1 MNNPTEEV
9 DDALNLLSVRL
20 DAAARAHQGGQNVPG
35 TNGQAP
41 RVAEPDGRASPVA
54 ETEHGG
60 SPAGLFTAPPGAQ
73 ADGRIIH
80 ATAAPEHQSTTS
92 ITGALFI
99 RPERPLHSSAPSLQ
113 EPAPPVQPGSTK
125 RRRSR
130 RVFDVSTVRRSARL
144 STLRPMP
151 AMQRA
156 QRNLCRKLGLLNDD
170 LQPVEAALQEYLA
183 MFQGPLPQHVIAAL
197 MATFNLDDAHAEA
210 LDEAMAMVTGEAIQ
224 DIQKAVDALQEDVL
238 QAAA

>member
-130 RVFDVSTVRRSARL
+130 RVFDVST
-144 STLRPMP
+144 
-151 AMQRA
+151 
-156 QRNLCRKLGLLNDD
+156 
-170 LQPVEAALQEYLA
+170 PVEAALQEYLA